1 MEREF
6 KVEVEEVEEIAEK
19 IEKTWKAQ
27 VGWNGEVEEEEDGSR
42 KVKEEEWKEGNDPLS
57 R

>member
-1 MEREF
+1 M
-6 KVEVEEVEEIAEK
+6 EEIAEK

-42 KVKEEEWKEGNDPLS
+42 KVKEEEWKDGNDPLS